1 MDRAAEEWAMGTPCS
16 SGTRYWMLGTRF
28 SRRSTGP
35 PAQDTVAYNHHETSN
50 NTEVVMLL
58 VLNDDIS
65 K

>member
-1 MDRAAEEWAMGTPCS
+1 MGTPCS